1 MLSILGQAIRQLRE
15 ENGISQEE
23 LAERIGI
30 EVSRLDRIENSQAT
44 PSLGVL
50 IRVSRALGPRKG
62 SLVEEKEDYEAVLFR
77 KSEEGETFEESGHL
91 RFCALAGSKID
102 RHMEPMV
109 IEVAPKSTEQLD
121 TFAEHEGEET
131 LYVLEGSITLFY
143 GEQVYQLEQGDNI
156 YYNSVVPHFLANDTD
171 KTARVLITLY
181 TPY

>member
-1 MLSILGQAIRQLRE
+1 MRE

-23 LAERIGI
+23 LSERIGI

-77 KSEEGETFEESGHL
+77 KDQETETFEESGHL

-109 IEVAPKSTEQLD
+109 IEVAPKSTEQLKD
-121 TFAEHEGEET
+121 TFSEHEGEET

-143 GEQVYQLEQGDNI
+143 GDQAYRLEEGDNI
-156 YYNSVVPHFLANDTD
+156 YYNSVVPHFLANDTND
-171 KTARVLITLY
+171 TARVLITLY